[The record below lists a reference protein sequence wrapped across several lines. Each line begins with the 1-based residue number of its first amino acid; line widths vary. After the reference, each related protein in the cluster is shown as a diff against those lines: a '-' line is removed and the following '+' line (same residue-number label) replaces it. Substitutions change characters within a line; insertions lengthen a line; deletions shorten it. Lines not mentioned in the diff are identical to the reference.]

1 MCKPPAA
8 RPQVYSAPHS
18 DSDRKQQCAPPFA
31 PGQLALYSDAGA
43 EPAPPRTLCPSRMPR
58 IFLEL
63 AASVQVCYSRACASP
78 AAGCCG
84 GGTSRETT
92 NQDRAV
98 AAWPTREGDAFL
110 GVFDGHGVDG
120 HLVASFVSE
129 RLAELLLHSFGD
141 LSQQIGEANDQ
152 LCASAV
158 PSEWSGTTAIVA
170 LLGADRVRVAC
181 VGDSRC
187 VLGSSTPLPAAPA
200 SAQPATGGNGWLGR
214 GGRGWLGRG
223 GRGWRGWCSGER
235 GAWTAA
241 DLSQGQTCL
250 LPSERERIGK

>member
-1 MCKPPAA
+1 MRAA
-8 RPQVYSAPHS
+8 LRAGSA
-18 DSDRKQQCAPPFA
+18 
-31 PGQLALYSDAGA
+31 
-43 EPAPPRTLCPSRMPR
+43 RTLLGRRCRASAAWHPVPVPYATQASNG
-58 IFLEL
+58 L

-141 LSQQIGEANDQ
+141 LSQQIGEAND
-152 LCASAV
+152 LLRASAV